1 MVNPYF
7 ESAVEDNDVSTVR
20 ELLRDGESP
29 DDYELF
35 LAIRR
40 NSNAVLRVLIKAGAN
55 LNAVEHPKG
64 GGNTPLMRA
73 ICSENMQAFRLLL
86 KAGALINKRGS
97 FEFPLHVAARE
108 GSVAFT
114 RACITAGAKI
124 DARDGSR
131 NTPLMIAALFGHA
144 DIVRLLHRAGAN
156 LRARD
161 RVGQTACEIAA
172 GDGETKV
179 AALLTRLSVPEK
191 KR

>member
-7 ESAVEDNDVSTVR
+7 ESAIEDNAVSTVR
-20 ELLRDGESP
+20 ELLRDGEFP
-29 DDYELF
+29 DDYVFF

-86 KAGALINKRGS
+86 KAGALINKRGT
-97 FEFPLHVAARE
+97 FEFPLHVAAIE
-108 GSVAFT
+108 GSLPFT
-114 RACITAGAKI
+114 RACIAAGAKV

-131 NTPLMIAALFGHA
+131 NTPLMLAARFGHA
-144 DIVRLLHRAGAN
+144 NVVKLLLRAGAN
-156 LRARD
+156 PRARD

-172 GDGETKV
+172 GDGETEV
-179 AALLTRLSVPEK
+179 AELLTRFSVP
-191 KR
+191 KRKR